1 MMTQRDRSRFLAGN
15 QHGSYAGVRTAR
27 TVLEEERPMTTPTR
41 HLRYQARGFTLAELM
56 AVVVIVGI
64 LATLAAVG
72 YRKYV
77 NSAKSSEAPQMI
89 NAIKAA
95 EEAYRAETLTYL
107 NVSESLTNYYPA
119 AAPPA
124 AKKIQWGGAGPDA
137 DATARWRIL
146 NVTVPGP
153 VYFVYSAVAGGPGTA
168 LPTEDADLK
177 SFPTFAAPVEP
188 WYLIQAKGDIDGDGV
203 AYNVCMGSSYSTDI
217 YCEGDGN

>member
-1 MMTQRDRSRFLAGN
+1 
-15 QHGSYAGVRTAR
+15 
-27 TVLEEERPMTTPTR
+27 
-41 HLRYQARGFTLAELM
+41 M

-77 NSAKSSEAPQMI
+77 NAAKASEAPQMI

-107 NVSESLTNYYPA
+107 NVSTSLTDFYPEG
-119 AAPPA
+119 APLPA
-124 AKKIQWGGAGPDA
+124 QKAQWGGGNT
-137 DATARWRIL
+137 ATAKNWRIL

-153 VYFVYSAVAGGPGTA
+153 VYFGYSAVAGGPGED
-168 LPTEDADLK
+168 LPTIADLK
-177 SFPTFAAPVEP
+177 DKPTFDKPVEP
-188 WYLIQAKGDIDGDGV
+188 WYLIEAKGDIDGDKSDF
-203 AYNVCMGSSYSTDI
+203 NVCLGSSYTTDV